1 MDRLVGEYEKESSP
15 LYSDSEEY
23 SSSNEDD
30 DVDEVDLISD
40 KLDIS
45 EELANSNYDSAGV
58 EVEEEKEMISVE
70 KQREVIDPVIDLML
84 DEIVL
89 KLEMPYQPAD
99 FQRVAVNALGQM
111 KSVVLVS
118 PTGSGKMN
126 VPLLAIEVL
135 RKQLKKPKGSHSYS
149 SLVHLSYI

>member
-1 MDRLVGEYEKESSP
+1 M
-15 LYSDSEEY
+15 
-23 SSSNEDD
+23 
-30 DVDEVDLISD
+30 
-40 KLDIS
+40 
-45 EELANSNYDSAGV
+45 
-58 EVEEEKEMISVE
+58 M
-70 KQREVIDPVIDLML
+70 DPVIDLML

-149 SLVHLSYI
+149 NLVYLSDI